1 MTISDEKLCAFI
13 DNELSHDEMNAI
25 RDRIAEDE
33 SLTDRIAELN
43 MLDHSVRST
52 IHAID
57 EKPVPAATER
67 LLQQSETQAP
77 SDNVVSFPLWRRV
90 KQTVREHAAIAAV
103 LVLAL
108 GLTVGTYFTADKQ
121 NNELAWSEVA
131 QLLDTAPSGQSAAL
145 NSSWEIFPKASFKN
159 KSDHYCR
166 IFALS
171 SGTTSHMN
179 IACQQNGSWQL
190 HSRMPLALSDPA
202 QYQTASVDPALDKLV
217 DSMIQGQFLNQEQES
232 QAIEAQWKVH

>member
-57 EKPVPAATER
+57 EKPLPEATKR
-67 LLQQSETQAP
+67 LLQQAATQAQA
-77 SDNVVSFPLWRRV
+77 DNVVSFPLWRNV

-103 LVLAL
+103 FVLAL
-108 GLTVGTYFTADKQ
+108 GLTVGTYFTTDRQAD
-121 NNELAWSEVA
+121 ELVWSEVA
-131 QLLDTAPSGQSAAL
+131 HMLDTAPSGQAASM
-145 NSSWEIFPKASFKN
+145 NSNWEMFPKASFKD

-171 SGTTSHMN
+171 SDAAAHMN
-179 IACQQNGSWQL
+179 IACQQDGSWQL
-190 HSRMPLALSDPA
+190 HSRMPLTLAAPS

-217 DSMIQGQFLNQEQES
+217 DSMIQGSFLNKSQEARAI
-232 QAIEAQWKVH
+232 QAHWETD